1 MEIIGC
7 HDHPSRQSIAMVD
20 GQAETRHHVSKST
33 TDGQT
38 GAAARERWLADL
50 RRGTH
55 GSGTRRELGCGFGW
69 LRRFKP

>member
-38 GAAARERWLADL
+38 GAAARER
-50 RRGTH
+50 G
-55 GSGTRRELGCGFGW
+55 GSFRAHKTLIDW
-69 LRRFKP
+69 V